1 MERNAGGGRKAVLAG
16 LIKQRERAGAAKFG
30 ALASDY
36 LSDVRERV
44 MANTLHQTLRR
55 VGAVLGPGDL
65 SQHIDIVRLRDGR
78 SMTLRF
84 VEPDDAAALQHYFH
98 GLSVNSRYN
107 RFLAAIGELPPS
119 ELEKTLHSGGNAFAI
134 LATLKNGGVETII
147 GEARY
152 AFDPVASRFE
162 FGLSIDDHLQGQGI
176 GTVLLSNLQCRAVA
190 LGASTIFGD
199 TLRSNDAMQA
209 LARKAGYTFA
219 ALPSDWRLVRFEKSL
234 DSAAEIPCAG
244 RRAHGHDVAVA
255 LN

>member
-1 MERNAGGGRKAVLAG
+1 MV
-16 LIKQRERAGAAKFG
+16 
-30 ALASDY
+30 DT
-36 LSDVRERV
+36 
-44 MANTLHQTLRR
+44 MHQTLRR
-55 VGAVLGPGDL
+55 VDALLGPGDL

-84 VEPDDAAALQHYFH
+84 IEPDDAIVLQDYFR
-98 GLSVNSRYN
+98 GLSVTSRYN
-107 RFLAAIGELPPS
+107 RFLAAVGELPPS
-119 ELEKTLHSGGNAFAI
+119 ELEKTLHSGGNSFSI
-134 LATLKNGGVETII
+134 LATLKSGGVDAII

-152 AFDPVASRFE
+152 AFDPVAARFE

-176 GTVLLSNLQCRAVA
+176 GTVLLSNLQCRAMA

-234 DSAAEIPCAG
+234 DPAAEIPCAG
-244 RRAHGHDVAVA
+244 WRAHGREMAVTA
-255 LN
+255 TN

>member
-1 MERNAGGGRKAVLAG
+1 
-16 LIKQRERAGAAKFG
+16 
-30 ALASDY
+30 
-36 LSDVRERV
+36 
-44 MANTLHQTLRR
+44 MANALHQTLRR
-55 VGAVLGPGDL
+55 VGALLGPGDL

-84 VEPDDAAALQHYFH
+84 VEPDDAVALQDYFH
-98 GLSVNSRYN
+98 GLSVMSRYN
-107 RFLAAIGELPPS
+107 RFLAAVGELPPS
-119 ELEKTLHSGGNAFAI
+119 ELEKTLHSGGNFFSILFSI
-134 LATLKNGGVETII
+134 LATLKSGGADTII

-152 AFDPVASRFE
+152 AFDSVVSRFE

-176 GTVLLSNLQCRAVA
+176 GTVLLSNLQCRAMA

-234 DSAAEIPCAG
+234 DPTAEVPCADWRVHG
-244 RRAHGHDVAVA
+244 RETAVAV
-255 LN
+255 N

>member
-1 MERNAGGGRKAVLAG
+1 
-16 LIKQRERAGAAKFG
+16 
-30 ALASDY
+30 
-36 LSDVRERV
+36 
-44 MANTLHQTLRR
+44 MANALHQTLRR
-55 VGAVLGPGDL
+55 VGSLLGPGDL

-84 VEPDDAAALQHYFH
+84 VEPDDAVALQDYFH
-98 GLSVNSRYN
+98 GLSVTSRYN
-107 RFLAAIGELPPS
+107 RFLAAVGELPPG
-119 ELEKTLHSGGNAFAI
+119 ELEKTLHSGGNFFSI
-134 LATLKNGGVETII
+134 LATLKSGGVDTII

-176 GTVLLSNLQCRAVA
+176 GTVLLSNLQCRAMA

-219 ALPSDWRLVRFEKSL
+219 PLPSDWRLVRFEKSL
-234 DSAAEIPCAG
+234 DPTAEAPCAG
-244 RRAHGHDVAVA
+244 WRAHGREMAVAV
-255 LN
+255 N

>member
-1 MERNAGGGRKAVLAG
+1 
-16 LIKQRERAGAAKFG
+16 
-30 ALASDY
+30 
-36 LSDVRERV
+36 
-44 MANTLHQTLRR
+44 MANASHHTLRR
-55 VGAVLGPGDL
+55 VGALLGPGDL

-84 VEPDDAAALQHYFH
+84 VEPDDAVALQDYFH
-98 GLSVNSRYN
+98 GLSVKSRYN

-119 ELEKTLHSGGNAFAI
+119 ELDKTLHSGGNAFAI
-134 LATLKNGGVETII
+134 LATLKCGGLDTII

-152 AFDPVASRFE
+152 AFDPVTSRFE

-176 GTVLLSNLQCRAVA
+176 GTVLLSNLQCRAMA

-219 ALPSDWRLVRFEKSL
+219 ALPSDWRLVRFEKAL
-234 DSAAEIPCAG
+234 DPTVEVPCAG
-244 RRAHGHDVAVA
+244 WRAHDRGVAVA